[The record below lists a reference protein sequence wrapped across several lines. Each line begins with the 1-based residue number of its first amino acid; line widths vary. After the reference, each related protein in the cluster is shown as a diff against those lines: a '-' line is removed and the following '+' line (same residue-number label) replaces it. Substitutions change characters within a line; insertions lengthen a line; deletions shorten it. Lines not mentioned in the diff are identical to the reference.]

1 MVKKENTNLLFKN
14 DSFLF
19 KNDNE
24 VVDPA
29 VDIREEDNMYS
40 WIKIWIC
47 SIWGK
52 WKLLYTAP
60 SELSRGG

>member
-1 MVKKENTNLLFKN
+1 MALKRDGNNIDYCHRLVNGKKENTNLLFKN

-40 WIKIWIC
+40 
-47 SIWGK
+47 
-52 WKLLYTAP
+52 
-60 SELSRGG
+60 